1 MPMTI
6 QTVLIPTDGSDRST
20 AAARRGFD
28 LAAAL
33 DCTVHALSVVDSSI
47 ATGAGYGGDSPSIR
61 KRLREKATER
71 ATSLRDEATQRG
83 IEATAVTR
91 EGIPAKEIVTY
102 AADAGIDAIILGT
115 SGRGGIA
122 RTVMGSVADKV
133 VRTASIPVI
142 TITPAAAR
150 AETTDAVD
158 TILLPTDGSEPATA
172 AAEFGVELASQLTA
186 SVHLLSVIDHSR
198 SSIRS
203 RILGAESAGDEAA
216 LRERATAQL
225 NALASGARE
234 AGVEAHV
241 TVTDGDPA
249 EEIVQY
255 AESKA
260 IDLIALG
267 TVGRGGFDRLLVGSV
282 ADHVIRT
289 APIPVLTTRS
299 TDTKELQT
307 DL

>member
-6 QTVLIPTDGSDRST
+6 QTVLILTDGSDRST

-28 LAAAL
+28 LAVAL
-33 DCTVHALSVVDSSI
+33 DCTVHVLSVADSSI

-61 KRLREKATER
+61 KRLRQKATER
-71 ATSLRDEATQRG
+71 ATSLRDEASERG

-102 AADAGIDAIILGT
+102 ADDSGIDAILLGT
-115 SGRGGIA
+115 VGRGGVA

-133 VRTASIPVI
+133 VRTASVPVI
-142 TITPAAAR
+142 TITPEAAR
-150 AETTDAVD
+150 AETTGTVD
-158 TILLPTDGSEPATA
+158 TILLPTDGSDPATA

-186 SVHLLSVIDHSR
+186 SVHFISVIDHSH
-198 SSIRS
+198 SSILS
-203 RILGAESAGDEAA
+203 GILNVESAADEDE
-216 LRERATAQL
+216 LHEQATAQL
-225 NALASGARE
+225 DALASDARD

-255 AESKA
+255 AESEA

-267 TVGRGGFDRLLVGSV
+267 TAGRGGFDRLLVGSV
-282 ADHVIRT
+282 ADQVIRT
-289 APIPVLTTRS
+289 ALVPVLTTRP
-299 TDTKELQT
+299 TDRHEGNP
-307 DL
+307 D